1 VAAPGRTRLA
11 DPPTSET
18 AALTIPRTVH
28 FVFGLAADAAPFHLV
43 HYLAIASCLEVVRP
57 DEVHVHCHELPHG
70 SYWDLIR
77 PYVELNRVKPVP
89 EVSGFTYRDPLVAHY
104 SYAHHADFL
113 RLDALARW
121 GGLYA
126 DIDSLFVAPF
136 PEELWE
142 APAVVGREADVP
154 DPATGQL
161 RPSVSNALLM
171 AEPDSR
177 FIETWRRAMPGA
189 FDGSW
194 SAHSCSLAYDLT
206 QRHPELVRVEAQRSF
221 HRFAPTPEGI
231 RRLLVDREPDLSGS
245 YSLHLNAHLWWE
257 EQRRDFVDV
266 HAGTVTDR
274 WVRTADA
281 TYAVAARA
289 FLPELGAV

>member
-1 VAAPGRTRLA
+1 VDRPGGSRLA
-11 DPPTSET
+11 DPLPSET

-28 FVFGLAADAAPFHLV
+28 FVVGLGSDRAPFHLV
-43 HYLAIASCLEVVRP
+43 HYLAVASCLEVVQP

-77 PYVELNRVKPVP
+77 PHVELNRVEPVP
-89 EVSGFTYRDPLVAHY
+89 EVSGFRYRDPLVAHY

-136 PEELWE
+136 PDPLWQ
-142 APAVVGREADVP
+142 APAVIGREADVP
-154 DPATGQL
+154 DATGRL

-171 AEPDSR
+171 AEPGAE
-177 FIETWRRAMPGA
+177 FVETWRAAMPGA

-194 SAHSCSLAYDLT
+194 SAHSCSLAYDLA
-206 QRHPELVRVEAQRSF
+206 QRHPESVRVEPQRSF
-221 HRFAPTPEGI
+221 HRFAPTPDGV
-231 RRLLVDREPDLSGS
+231 RRLLVEREPDLAGT
-245 YSLHLNAHLWWE
+245 YSVHLNAHLWWE
-257 EQRRDFVDV
+257 EERRDFIDV
-266 HAGTVTDR
+266 HSGTVTDH
-274 WVRTADA
+274 WVRTADT
-281 TYAVAARA
+281 TYAVAARR
-289 FLPELGAV
+289 FLPEPGTV